1 MKEAEGFME
10 KKIIRAF
17 ATLGMG
23 VVFAAT
29 LCGTALA
36 QGTQVSGTVTSS
48 TGERL
53 PGVTVQVR
61 GTTTTTTTDANG
73 RYTIAAPNDGVLLFA
88 LIGYKGAARTIGG
101 RNAIDVSIESAIA
114 VLDPVIVTGY
124 TTQERRSITGAV
136 ASVNVEAAQQQ
147 TSTSVLQRLDG
158 RVPGVTVENSGSPGS
173 RTTVRIRGVS
183 SFQNNDPLYIVDGT
197 PVQDT
202 YLNWLNPNE
211 IGSIQVLKDASAAS
225 IYGSRA
231 SNGVVII
238 ETKKGR
244 PGQRSV
250 TLDVR
255 TGVATPYRGMDDI
268 LETNALNYFQVVK
281 TAYRN
286 AGLGVPRNIYGN
298 DSLGNNPSVP
308 PYIWPNNCGPAGANA
323 VCTNVDVS
331 TYRYPDN
338 LIMPGS
344 AGTNW
349 WKSLFGSGQFRDAN
363 LAVSGGGDDNAY
375 HVSFNFLDQEGTA
388 AFNRLQRGG
397 VRVNTTFNVGRTQVG
412 QNVSVSRERHYG
424 GLDDDAIGEDNIIG
438 KNIMQQPVVPVYDVA
453 GYFASGKAVGLS
465 NLTNPLKIA
474 VSGKDNIST
483 NDRIFGNVFAGYDA
497 SHALSLRTRLGF
509 NVGQGSY
516 HGYNATT
523 PENSEV
529 TDVNGINENY
539 SLFTEWTW
547 SNTLNWTRTMSQHS
561 LAVLLGQEASK
572 NTNRFEAGSCAK
584 LLNTTVDSRYIQDAL
599 CDPTTK
605 NVTSNGGRSAL
616 LSLFGKADYNYGER
630 YYLSFTARRD
640 GSSRFGPDDRWGT
653 FPAVGAGWRLSR
665 ESFFPKGTFSNA
677 MLRFGWGVTGNQ
689 QIPSG
694 RIVSQFGGDR
704 GDTFYDIGGT
714 STSIRAGFK
723 QTAIGNTKLK
733 WEEQR
738 SANVGLDLEFLEGRG
753 TFSADWYRRN
763 TNNLLF
769 DPRTPATASSAS
781 PPIINIG
788 KMRNTGIDFSIG
800 YHNTIGTGTMWSV
813 TFNGSHY
820 KNKILQIDNLGTQSF
835 TGPISLREQNPV
847 INMVGQPIGAFYGL
861 VAEGYYRDS
870 ADAAPFWADG
880 ARPGRIKFKDLNGDG
895 TISGADRTI
904 IGSPHPDFTG
914 GLDLAVRRGA
924 WEVSATVFGTFGNK
938 IFNAQRYWYVFRYF
952 DTNVRSDLLAN
963 SVVLSGPCAPGAG
976 NSYPCP
982 GVVTN
987 PDAKYPRVDVND
999 ASFSRQFSSF
1009 WVEDGSYVRL
1019 RTLQVSYNLPPAIV
1033 RWIPAARVYLQAENL
1048 LTITGYSGLDPALP
1062 TWSTFGAAG
1071 DIRDQFR
1078 GVDEGS
1084 YPTNRTITIG
1094 ITTTF

>member
-17 ATLGMG
+17 AAVSMG
-23 VVFAAT
+23 LVLAVT
-29 LCGTALA
+29 ICSTALA
-36 QGTQVSGTVTSS
+36 QEAQVSGTVTAS

-61 GTTTTTTTDANG
+61 GATATTTTDANG

-88 LIGYKGAARTIGG
+88 LIGYRGAARTIGG
-101 RNAIDVSIESAIA
+101 RSTIDIALESAIA

-124 TTQERRSITGAV
+124 TAQRRADITGAV
-136 ASVNVEAAQQQ
+136 GSVNVESAQEQ

-158 RVPGVTVENSGSPGS
+158 RVAGVTVDNSGSPGS

-244 PGQRSV
+244 PGQRQV

-255 TGVATPYRGMDDI
+255 TGVATPFRGMDDI
-268 LETNALNYFQVVK
+268 LETNTLNYFQVVK

-286 AGLGVPRNIYGN
+286 AGLNVPRNIYGN

-308 PYIWPNNCGPAGANA
+308 PFIWPNNCGPAGANA
-323 VCTNVDVS
+323 VCSNVDVS
-331 TYRYPDN
+331 TYRYPNN

-349 WKSLFGSGQFRDAN
+349 WKAVFGSGQFRDAN
-363 LAVSGGGDDNAY
+363 LALSGGSDENAY

-412 QNVSVSRERHYG
+412 ENVSISRERKYG

-474 VSGKDNIST
+474 FSGKDNINT

-497 SHALSLRTRLGF
+497 TRALSLKTRFGF
-509 NVGQGSY
+509 NLGQGSF

-539 SLFTEWTW
+539 NLFTEWTW
-547 SNTLNWTRTMSQHS
+547 SNTLNYSRTLSQHN
-561 LAVLLGQEASK
+561 LNLLLGQEASK
-572 NTNRFEAGSCAK
+572 STDRFEAGSCAK
-584 LLNTTVDSRYIQDAL
+584 LLNTSLDSRYIQDAL

-605 NVTSNGGRSAL
+605 NVTSSGGRSAL
-616 LSLFGKADYNYGER
+616 LSYFGKADYNYGER
-630 YYLSFTARRD
+630 YYLDVTVRRD
-640 GSSRFGPDDRWGT
+640 GSSRFGPTNRWGT
-653 FPAVGAGWRLSR
+653 FPAVGAGWRLTR
-665 ESFFPKGTFSNA
+665 ESFFQHTPFSNA
-677 MLRFGWGVTGNQ
+677 MLRFGYGVTGNQ
-689 QIPSG
+689 QIPAG
-694 RIVSQFGGDR
+694 RIVSQFGGNR

-714 STSIRAGFK
+714 STTIQPGFK
-723 QTAIGNTKLK
+723 QTAIGNTLLK

-738 SANVGLDLEFLEGRG
+738 SMNVGLDLEFLQGRG

-769 DPRTPATASSAS
+769 DPRTPATAGSAA

-788 KMRNTGIDFSIG
+788 KMRNTGIDFSVG
-800 YHNTIGTGTMWSV
+800 YHNTIGQGTLWSV

-835 TGPISLREQNPV
+835 TGPVSLREQNPV
-847 INMVGQPIGAFYGL
+847 INMIGNPIGAFYGL
-861 VAEGYYRDS
+861 VADGYYKDS
-870 ADAAPFWADG
+870 LDAAPFWNDG

-914 GLDLAVRRGA
+914 GLDLAVRRGS

-938 IFNAQRYWYVFRYF
+938 IFNAQKYWYVFRYF

-963 SVVLSGPCAPGAG
+963 AVVLDNTCAGTTCKG
-976 NSYPCP
+976 K
-982 GVVTN
+982 VTN
-987 PDAKYPRVDVND
+987 PDALYPRVDVSD
-999 ASFSRQFSSF
+999 VFSRQFSSY

-1019 RTLQVSYNLPPAIV
+1019 RTLQVSYSLPPAIV

-1048 LTITGYSGLDPALP
+1048 LTFTGYSGLDPALP

-1071 DIRDQFR
+1071 DTRDQFR

-1094 ITTTF
+1094 ISTTF

>member
-17 ATLGMG
+17 AAVSMG
-23 VVFAAT
+23 LVLAVT
-29 LCGTALA
+29 ICSTALA
-36 QGTQVSGTVTSS
+36 QEAQVSGTVTSS
-48 TGERL
+48 TGDRL

-61 GTTTTTTTDANG
+61 GATATTTTDANG

-88 LIGYKGAARTIGG
+88 LIGYRGAARTIGG
-101 RNAIDVSIESAIA
+101 RSTIDIALESAIA

-124 TTQERRSITGAV
+124 TAQRRADITGAV
-136 ASVNVEAAQQQ
+136 GSVNVESAQEQ

-158 RVPGVTVENSGSPGS
+158 RVAGVTVDNSGSPGS

-244 PGQRSV
+244 PGQRQV

-255 TGVATPYRGMDDI
+255 TGVATPFRGMDDI
-268 LETNALNYFQVVK
+268 LETNTLNYFQVVK

-286 AGLGVPRNIYGN
+286 AGLNVPRNIYGN

-308 PYIWPNNCGPAGANA
+308 PFIWPNNCGPAGANA
-323 VCTNVDVS
+323 VCSNVDVS
-331 TYRYPDN
+331 TYRYPNN

-349 WKSLFGSGQFRDAN
+349 WKAVFGSGQFKDAN
-363 LAVSGGGDDNAY
+363 LALSGGSDDNSY
-375 HVSFNFLDQEGTA
+375 HVSFNFLDQQGTA
-388 AFNRLQRGG
+388 AYNRLQRGG

-412 QNVSVSRERHYG
+412 ENVSISRERKYG

-474 VSGKDNIST
+474 FSGKDNINT

-497 SHALSLRTRLGF
+497 TRGLSLKTRFGF
-509 NVGQGSY
+509 NLGQGSF

-539 SLFTEWTW
+539 NLFTEWTW
-547 SNTLNWTRTMSQHS
+547 SNTLNYSRTLSQHN
-561 LAVLLGQEASK
+561 LNLLLGQEASK
-572 NTNRFEAGSCAK
+572 STDRFEAGSCAK
-584 LLNTTVDSRYIQDAL
+584 LLNTSLDSRYIQDAL

-605 NVTSNGGRSAL
+605 NVTSSGGRSAL
-616 LSLFGKADYNYGER
+616 LSYFGKADYNYGER
-630 YYLSFTARRD
+630 YYLDVTVRRD
-640 GSSRFGPDDRWGT
+640 GSSRFGPTNRWGT
-653 FPAVGAGWRLSR
+653 FPAVGAGWRLTR
-665 ESFFPKGTFSNA
+665 ESFFQHTPFSNA
-677 MLRFGWGVTGNQ
+677 MLRFGYGVTGNQ
-689 QIPSG
+689 QIPAG
-694 RIVSQFGGDR
+694 RIVSQFGGNR

-714 STSIRAGFK
+714 STTIQPGFK
-723 QTAIGNTKLK
+723 QTAIGNTLLK

-738 SANVGLDLEFLEGRG
+738 SMNVGLDLEFLQGRG

-769 DPRTPATASSAS
+769 DPRTPATAGSAA

-788 KMRNTGIDFSIG
+788 KMRNTGIDFSVG
-800 YHNTIGTGTMWSV
+800 YHNTIGQGTLWSV

-835 TGPISLREQNPV
+835 TGPVSLREQNPV
-847 INMVGQPIGAFYGL
+847 INMIGNPIGAFYGL
-861 VAEGYYRDS
+861 VADGYYKDS
-870 ADAAPFWADG
+870 LDAAPFWNDG

-914 GLDLAVRRGA
+914 GLDLAVRRGS

-938 IFNAQRYWYVFRYF
+938 IFNAQKYWYVFRYF

-963 SVVLSGPCAPGAG
+963 AVVLD
-976 NSYPCP
+976 
-982 GVVTN
+982 N
-987 PDAKYPRVDVND
+987 P
-999 ASFSRQFSSF
+999 
-1009 WVEDGSYVRL
+1009 
-1019 RTLQVSYNLPPAIV
+1019 
-1033 RWIPAARVYLQAENL
+1033 
-1048 LTITGYSGLDPALP
+1048 
-1062 TWSTFGAAG
+1062 
-1071 DIRDQFR
+1071 
-1078 GVDEGS
+1078 
-1084 YPTNRTITIG
+1084 
-1094 ITTTF
+1094 

>member
-17 ATLGMG
+17 AAFGLGL
-23 VVFAAT
+23 VFAVT
-29 LCGTALA
+29 LCGRALA
-36 QGTQVSGTVTSS
+36 QEGSVSGTVTAS

-61 GTTTTTTTDANG
+61 GSSTTTTTDANG
-73 RYTIAAPNDGVLLFA
+73 RYTIAVPNDGVLLFA
-88 LIGYKGAARTIGG
+88 LIGYKGAARTVGG
-101 RNAIDVSIESAIA
+101 RNAIDVALESAIA

-124 TTQERRSITGAV
+124 TAQRRADITGAV
-136 ASVNVEAAQQQ
+136 GSVNVESAQQQ

-202 YLNWLNPNE
+202 YLDWLNPNE

-244 PGQRSV
+244 SGQRQV

-255 TGVATPYRGMDDI
+255 TGVATPYRGMNDI
-268 LETNALNYFQVVK
+268 LETDALRYFQVVK
-281 TAYRN
+281 AAYRN
-286 AGLGVPRNIYGN
+286 AGNKVPSNIYGN

-308 PYIWPNNCGPAGANA
+308 AFIWPNNCGPAGATA
-323 VCTNVDVS
+323 VCSNVDVNS
-331 TYRYPDN
+331 YRFPDN

-344 AGTNW
+344 AGTDW
-349 WKSLFGSGQFRDAN
+349 WKAVFGSGQFRDAN
-363 LAVSGGGDDNAY
+363 LALSGGSDDNAY

-397 VRVNTTFNVGRTQVG
+397 VRVNTTFNVGRAQVG
-412 QNVSVSRERHYG
+412 ENVSVSRERKYG
-424 GLDDDAIGEDNIIG
+424 GLDDDAIGENNIIG

-474 VSGKDNIST
+474 AAGKDNINT
-483 NDRIFGNVFAGYDA
+483 NDRIFGNVFAGLDA
-497 SHALSLRTRLGF
+497 TRALSLKTRIGF
-509 NVGQGSY
+509 NIGQGSF
-516 HGYNATT
+516 HGFNPTT

-539 SLFTEWTW
+539 NLFTEWTW
-547 SNTLNWTRTMSQHS
+547 SNTLNYTRTMKQHN
-561 LAVLLGQEASK
+561 LAVLVGQEASK
-572 NTNRFEAGSCAK
+572 STNRFEAGSCAK
-584 LLNTTVDSRYIQDAL
+584 LLNTSLDSRYIQDAL

-605 NVTSNGGRSAL
+605 NVTSSGGISSL
-616 LSLFGKADYNYGER
+616 LSLFGKADYNYADR
-630 YYLSFTARRD
+630 YYLSLTVRRD

-653 FPAVGAGWRLSR
+653 FPAVGGGWRLSR
-665 ESFFPKGTFSNA
+665 ESFFPKGLFSNA

-689 QIPSG
+689 QIPGG

-714 STSIRAGFK
+714 STTIRPGFK
-723 QTAIGNTKLK
+723 QTAIGNTQLK

-738 SANVGLDLEFLEGRG
+738 SVNVGLDLEFLEGRG
-753 TFSADWYRRN
+753 TFSVDGYRRN
-763 TNNLLF
+763 TANLLF
-769 DPRTPATASSAS
+769 DPRTPATAGSAS

-788 KMRNTGIDFSIG
+788 KMRNTGIDVSLG
-800 YHNTIGTGTMWSV
+800 YHNTIGTGTLWSV

-820 KNKILQIDNLGTQSF
+820 KNKILQIDDLGTQSF

-847 INMVGQPIGAFYGL
+847 INYIGNPIGSFYGL

-870 ADAAPFWADG
+870 ADAAPFWNDG

-895 TISGADRTI
+895 AITGADRTI

-914 GLDLAVRRGA
+914 GLDLAVRRGS
-924 WEVSATVFGTFGNK
+924 WEVSATLFATHGNK
-938 IFNAQRYWYVFRYF
+938 IFNAQKYWYVFRYF

-963 SVVLSGPCAPGAG
+963 SVVLSGPCAPVG
-976 NSYPCP
+976 NAYPCP

-987 PDAKYPRVDVND
+987 PDAKYPRLDVSD
-999 ASFSRQFSSF
+999 VFSRQFSSY
-1009 WVEDGSYVRL
+1009 WVEDGSYLRL

-1048 LTITGYSGLDPALP
+1048 FTISGYSGLDPALP
-1062 TWSTFGAAG
+1062 TWSAFGAAG

-1084 YPTNRTITIG
+1084 YPTNRTITVG